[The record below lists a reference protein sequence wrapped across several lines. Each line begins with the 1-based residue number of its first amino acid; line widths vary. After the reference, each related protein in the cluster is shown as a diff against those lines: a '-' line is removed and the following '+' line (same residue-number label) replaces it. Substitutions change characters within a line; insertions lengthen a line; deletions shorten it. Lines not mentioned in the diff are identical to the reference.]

1 MKAFSDAVNDF
12 LAQNRIAVV
21 GVSRTATQPANFVYR
36 KLRDAGYEVFPVN
49 VAAAEVEGARCY
61 PDLKSIPGG
70 VTAVAV
76 FTPPHAA
83 EGVVREC
90 VALGISHVWLHRS
103 LGAGSASG
111 DAVRVA
117 SAAGINLIPAG
128 CPAMFCEP
136 VDVAHKCFRWF
147 LHLTGRLPARVGP

>member
-1 MKAFSDAVNDF
+1 MQTLTDAARDF
-12 LAQNRIAVV
+12 LAQKRIAVV
-21 GVSRTATQPANFVYR
+21 GVSRSAKQPANFVFR
-36 KLRDAGYEVFPVN
+36 KLRDAGHEVFPVN
-49 VAAAEVEGARCY
+49 VAAIEVEGVRCF
-61 PDLKSIPGG
+61 PNLKSIPGG
-70 VTAVAV
+70 VAAVVV

-103 LGAGSASG
+103 VGAGSASDG
-111 DAVRVA
+111 AVRVA
-117 SAAGINLIPAG
+117 HEAGLTLIPAG

-147 LHLTGRLPARVGP
+147 LNLTGKLPAHVGP